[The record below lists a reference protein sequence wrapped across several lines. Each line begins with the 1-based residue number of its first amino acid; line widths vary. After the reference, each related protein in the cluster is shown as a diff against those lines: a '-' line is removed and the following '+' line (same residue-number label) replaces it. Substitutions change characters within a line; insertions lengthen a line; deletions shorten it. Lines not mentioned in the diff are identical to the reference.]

1 MAITTELSKFFK
13 QELLKGSH
21 DFDAHTFR
29 VALIKVGA
37 ARNYNKDVGS
47 YSFLTGGPIAAGE
60 SDPSAATDQVSGTGY
75 DSTFDTFGTGAAA
88 VLATT
93 TPAGASITY
102 PAISGDKAIIDF
114 ADAVFASVTVSA
126 IGCILYNASMSAAS
140 NNLIASFDFGG
151 TVSATAGDFTVQFPT
166 PDATNAI
173 LRIA

>member
-47 YSFLTGGPIAAGE
+47 YSYLTGGPIASGE
-60 SDPSAATDQVSGTGY
+60 TDPSAASDQVTGTGY
-75 DSTFDTFGTGAAA
+75 TSTFDTFSTGAAA

-102 PAISGDKAIIDF
+102 PAIE
-114 ADAVFASVTVSA
+114 
-126 IGCILYNASMSAAS
+126 
-140 NNLIASFDFGG
+140 
-151 TVSATAGDFTVQFPT
+151 
-166 PDATNAI
+166 
-173 LRIA
+173 RR